1 MRKMKD
7 QTGFGL
13 LELMLSMVI
22 VALLL
27 IMATRYYQSARSNAR
42 INEGV
47 SLISSVI
54 NAANN
59 IAIGTGDYSGVNN
72 TAIAAYLPSNA
83 QSGGNLVDPW
93 GGNLTVDGSS
103 KTSLTITMNSLG
115 DDCQKLADALGTGGS
130 KGSGSYTKYDS
141 SSCGGGTLKITETLA
156 ANAS

>member
-1 MRKMKD
+1 MKKIKN

-47 SLISSVI
+47 SLISSIV

-59 IAIGTGDYSGVNN
+59 IAIGTGDYSGVTN
-72 TAIAAYLPSNA
+72 TAINAYLPSNS
-83 QSGGNLVDPW
+83 QGGLDPW
-93 GGNLTVDGSS
+93 GGKLSVTGKAS
-103 KTSLTITMNSLG
+103 TLTITMDGLG
-115 DDCQKLADALGTGGS
+115 ADCQKLQDALGVGG
-130 KGSGSYTKYDS
+130 KAGSYSTYKCADDVF
-141 SSCGGGTLKITETLA
+141 TATETLA
-156 ANAS
+156 ASNAS